1 MDSSGQTS
9 ASDRGNG
16 HGEDRPPAEAFR
28 EASARIAELK
38 EYASY
43 YVAAKVD
50 SAKASARTAV
60 LYAVL
65 GIVGGLIGIGL
76 LVTAA
81 VFFLDGLAG
90 AIGALFPP
98 RHGWWAGR
106 LIVGVIVI
114 GGALGGATFLV
125 KRVTGSSRKRTIDKY
140 EARRREER
148 AQFGRDVQERASE

>member
-1 MDSSGQTS
+1 MDSSNQTS
-9 ASDRGNG
+9 TAGNG
-16 HGEDRPPAEAFR
+16 HDDERAPADALR
-28 EASARIAELK
+28 DASARIAELK

-50 SAKASARTAV
+50 SVKASARTAV

-65 GIVGGLIGIGL
+65 GVVGGLIGIGL
-76 LVTAA
+76 LITAA

-90 AIGALFPP
+90 AIGALFPA

-106 LIVGVIVI
+106 LIVGVLVI
-114 GGALGGATFLV
+114 AGALGGAMFLV
-125 KRVTGSSRKRTIDKY
+125 KRVTGSSRKRTIEKY

-148 AQFGRDVQERASE
+148 AQFGRDVQERARE